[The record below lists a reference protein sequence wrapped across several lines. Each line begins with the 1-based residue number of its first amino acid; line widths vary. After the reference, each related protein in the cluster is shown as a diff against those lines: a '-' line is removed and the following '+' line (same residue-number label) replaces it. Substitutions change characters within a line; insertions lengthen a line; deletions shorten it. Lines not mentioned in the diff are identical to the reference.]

1 MKKIINFIAK
11 EIVFCAEDY
20 QTESEGNF
28 FIDFFHFIL
37 LGLPLLIIL
46 FGGAM
51 IFVAIIITAKNG
63 IGFSY
68 PWFLWIA
75 GSFLIGYF
83 FKKIRVRLF
92 YQKDD

>member
-1 MKKIINFIAK
+1 MKKIIDFIAK
-11 EIVFCAEDY
+11 EIVFCSNDY
-20 QTESEGNF
+20 QTKSDNTF
-28 FIDFFHFIL
+28 FMGLFHLIL
-37 LGLPLLIIL
+37 LGLPPLIML